1 MCTMLVSCFPFGA
14 WTLLVEWREGRLACK
29 KLSNLQQFFSVSS
42 RDLDLDVDNSR
53 QEPEAISA
61 TWYNLQHLENEAS

>member
-1 MCTMLVSCFPFGA
+1 MCTMLAVS
-14 WTLLVEWREGRLACK
+14 LSVLGRCWLNDGKGVWPVK

-61 TWYNLQHLENEAS
+61 TWRNLQHLENEAS